1 MAHSELFHTLPRL
14 VLASASPRR
23 AALLSQLGLTFEVC
37 PSDVEEPL
45 LSGTAA
51 EVTQKLARFKAETV
65 ARQYTD
71 GIIIGADTLVSLD
84 GELLGKPTDDADA
97 REMLM
102 QLSGTCH
109 EVVTGVALIVA
120 DFSGRGGLQEARL
133 QSAPT
138 GQGNGLES
146 TGQDNEPEPIRQD
159 NEPEPT
165 RQGNE
170 PAPTRQDNEPEPAGQ
185 ENEPD
190 RCGLQPPTV
199 DREIIWTETTN
210 VYFRELR
217 IAEIADYIASGEASD
232 KAGAYGIQGRGAAF
246 VKRIEGCYFNV
257 VGLPLASLIEQ
268 FWTLKSDAER

>member
-1 MAHSELFHTLPRL
+1 MAHSELFDTLPRL

-23 AALLSQLGLTFEVC
+23 AALLSQLGLTFEIC

-109 EVVTGVALIVA
+109 GVVTGVALIVA

-138 GQGNGLES
+138 GQGN
-146 TGQDNEPEPIRQD
+146 
-159 NEPEPT
+159 
-165 RQGNE
+165 E
-170 PAPTRQDNEPEPAGQ
+170 PAPTRQENEPEPARQ
-185 ENEPD
+185 ENELS
-190 RCGLQPPTV
+190 RGGLQPPTV
-199 DREIIWTETTN
+199 AREIVWTETTN

-217 IAEIADYIASGEASD
+217 IAEVADYIASGEASD

-257 VGLPLASLIEQ
+257 VGLPLASLVEQ
-268 FWTLKSDAER
+268 FWTLQSDAER